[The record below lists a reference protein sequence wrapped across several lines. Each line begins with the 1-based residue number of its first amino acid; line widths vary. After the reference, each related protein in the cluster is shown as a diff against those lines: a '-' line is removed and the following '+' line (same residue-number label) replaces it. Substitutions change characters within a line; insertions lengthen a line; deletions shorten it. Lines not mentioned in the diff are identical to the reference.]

1 MGKRKSDPASTYK
14 SGAQMA
20 LEMDIEPVE
29 ELVITVESF
38 DEQIGNMLLHTDMA
52 RRKGLHWITDRR
64 GERVLVDESAVM
76 DSGPRYG
83 TTLCYTPHPAVE
95 PTAEERAAN
104 LAQIKRVAAQVM
116 VDMGIW

>member
-38 DEQIGNMLLHTDMA
+38 D
-52 RRKGLHWITDRR
+52 
-64 GERVLVDESAVM
+64 
-76 DSGPRYG
+76 
-83 TTLCYTPHPAVE
+83 
-95 PTAEERAAN
+95 
-104 LAQIKRVAAQVM
+104 
-116 VDMGIW
+116 